1 MTRESWRD
9 TAARIVATLG
19 SLVFWS
25 PVPRKIGEVIPPGV
39 GTPGCAE
46 RSTDQPFVVIGEATR
61 EYWIRQCDF
70 VGGCAPVPLSRH
82 RYYYF
87 VQTD

>member
-1 MTRESWRD
+1 MRRESWREM
-9 TAARIVATLG
+9 AARVVASLG

-25 PVPRKIGEVIPPGV
+25 PIPRKVGEVIPSGV
-39 GTPGCAE
+39 LTPGCAE
-46 RSTDQPFVVIGEATR
+46 RSTDQPFVVIGEATL
-61 EYWIRQCDF
+61 ELWTRQCDF
-70 VGGCAPVPLSRH
+70 VGGCAPVPASRD